1 MKSRDE
7 FLEMKKKNT
16 ERRDV
21 FVEMKQTIDKET
33 GEILSEQ
40 KTTVGR
46 ATKEPNYIK
55 VYYETM
61 LAFNQINN
69 LPVSFTL
76 SLSKFLEWT
85 NDGKPMVVTLNK
97 RVKDIMQVDC
107 GVKLAQINRY
117 ITTSIKS
124 GLLFKTEYRGVYEVN
139 PFMIARGKWES
150 IQKLQCKFD
159 FVNGIWVR
167 EVEEKESEPNLETGK
182 EKSVA

>member
-16 ERRDV
+16 ERRNI
-21 FVEMKQTIDKET
+21 FVETTTEVNPET
-33 GEILSEQ
+33 GEILSTQ

-55 VYYETM
+55 VYYESM

-69 LPVSFTL
+69 LPVSFIL

-85 NDGKPMVVTLNK
+85 NEGQPMVVTLNK

-107 GVKLAQINRY
+107 DVKLAQINRY
-117 ITTSIKS
+117 ISTSVKS
-124 GLLFKTEYRGVYEVN
+124 GLLFKTDYRGVYEVN
-139 PFMIARGKWES
+139 PFMIARGKWDS

-159 FVNGIWVR
+159 FVNGTWIR
-167 EVEEKESEPNLETGK
+167 EVEEKNSEPTE
-182 EKSVA
+182 EKSVS